1 MLQRPTIDYLVTN
14 FLEIA
19 GQETAID
26 YDLPGLQISLAR
38 WSWEQNWQMRDRL
51 AQLPAAE
58 TESVCSLLV
67 LQCTDAQRV
76 GNVG

>member
-51 AQLPAAE
+51 AQLPA
-58 TESVCSLLV
+58 TVSESLCSLLV
-67 LQCTDAQRV
+67 SQCNDAQRV
-76 GNVG
+76 VAVG

>member
-38 WSWEQNWQMRDRL
+38 WSW
-51 AQLPAAE
+51 
-58 TESVCSLLV
+58 
-67 LQCTDAQRV
+67 
-76 GNVG
+76 